1 MKHILANM
9 MMAIVLIACSN
20 GGMDPVD
27 NGGEDEYVPVRV
39 ETVEDNGVE
48 TRAVALS
55 NASIG
60 IFRTAPYTA
69 TFPQQYDVQCT
80 HDGTGWSLA
89 DKLYVGGTDASL
101 HVYYPYGKVTFNGD
115 NSTVTALTVKDNTAD
130 NDFCYADAPLA
141 VVNNRNPVASF
152 LLKHAYAGVKF
163 SIACH
168 STYPLKC
175 KLTKIVMKPAT
186 SGKTFYV
193 ERSMDIS
200 KSAADAGQLGG
211 STASGWTLDTS
222 ALAMGT
228 VGIAQGSTDVSISK
242 LFPPQDFEDNTQLIL
257 TIDGSEYSVMI
268 PYETLK
274 ALKAGYLSTIFLE
287 VKGTGVDISGVKVYP
302 WDTSVV
308 PGGDNDATLD

>member
-69 TFPQQYDVQCT
+69 TYPHQYDVQCT
-80 HDGTGWSLA
+80 HDGTGRSLA

-101 HVYYPYGKVTFNGD
+101 HVYYPYCKVTFNGD

-141 VVNNRNPVASF
+141 AVNNRNPVASF

-186 SGKTFYV
+186 SGKRFYV

-200 KSAADAGQLGG
+200 KSAADAGQFGG
-211 STASGWTLDTS
+211 STASGWTRGGGGGG
-222 ALAMGT
+222 AGRG
-228 VGIAQGSTDVSISK
+228 V
-242 LFPPQDFEDNTQLIL
+242 
-257 TIDGSEYSVMI
+257 TIDGSEYSVTI

>member
-1 MKHILANM
+1 MFLRKQRKMKHILANM

-39 ETVEDNGVE
+39 ETVADNGVE

-141 VVNNRNPVASF
+141 AVNNRNPVASF

-175 KLTKIVMKPAT
+175 KL
-186 SGKTFYV
+186 
-193 ERSMDIS
+193 
-200 KSAADAGQLGG
+200 L
-211 STASGWTLDTS
+211 
-222 ALAMGT
+222 
-228 VGIAQGSTDVSISK
+228 
-242 LFPPQDFEDNTQLIL
+242 
-257 TIDGSEYSVMI
+257 
-268 PYETLK
+268 
-274 ALKAGYLSTIFLE
+274 
-287 VKGTGVDISGVKVYP
+287 
-302 WDTSVV
+302 
-308 PGGDNDATLD
+308 